1 MMMRKLLTSTAIW
14 CTSLSAMA
22 SCPTNHFEPSVEM
35 FSFFPGAE
43 QILAEQSSGSPNAE
57 LAFAF
62 VEFGVR
68 EPGFGSAYVVSLMR
82 QGASGDGTLFLNRL
96 KDGKPIASHVRM
108 SANEVRELINEV
120 TPILLKTHYSPSAC
134 PVHFTHG
141 IYVQMAV
148 EQPGRGLIGGQAFG
162 PIEESEVTKAV
173 AIGRQLKERALSA
186 EGG

>member
-1 MMMRKLLTSTAIW
+1 
-14 CTSLSAMA
+14 
-22 SCPTNHFEPSVEM
+22 
-35 FSFFPGAE
+35 
-43 QILAEQSSGSPNAE
+43 
-57 LAFAF
+57 
-62 VEFGVR
+62 
-68 EPGFGSAYVVSLMR
+68 
-82 QGASGDGTLFLNRL
+82 
-96 KDGKPIASHVRM
+96 M
-108 SANEVRELINEV
+108 SANEVRELVNEV
-120 TPILLKTHYSPSAC
+120 TPILLKTHYSRSAC